1 MRTDRR
7 GNLWVENYPAPGT
20 SMNFWSVFDVEGFF
34 LGRVTMPHEF
44 SPLDIGPDYVLGLWR
59 DEDDVEHVRMYELIE
74 P

>member
-1 MRTDRR
+1 
-7 GNLWVENYPAPGT
+7 
-20 SMNFWSVFDVEGFF
+20 MNFWSVFDVEGFF